1 MAKLDQKFK
10 KKSAQRFDD
19 EEIMMSDR
27 KANKRARRD
36 SRQKDD
42 IYALVETSTLYGHEQ
57 SMSAHESN
65 MHF

>member
-19 EEIMMSDR
+19 DGIMSPDR
-27 KANKRARRD
+27 KAHKRARRD

-42 IYALVETSTLYGHEQ
+42 LYALMDNTSVYEKPSHEN
-57 SMSAHESN
+57 SMQ
-65 MHF
+65 F

>member
-19 EEIMMSDR
+19 EENIFCDR
-27 KANKRARRD
+27 KTHKRTRRD

-42 IYALVETSTLYGHEQ
+42 IYAL
-57 SMSAHESN
+57 MDKPSAYEKPIHY
-65 MHF
+65 

>member
-19 EEIMMSDR
+19 EENIFCDR
-27 KANKRARRD
+27 KAHKRTRRD

-42 IYALVETSTLYGHEQ
+42 IYALMDKASVHEQ
-57 SMSAHESN
+57 RMQY
-65 MHF
+65 

>member
-19 EEIMMSDR
+19 EENIFCDR
-27 KANKRARRD
+27 KAHKRTRRD

-42 IYALVETSTLYGHEQ
+42 ICALMDKHSAYEQ
-57 SMSAHESN
+57 PMYY
-65 MHF
+65 